1 MRHMRPRVIGIMG
14 GVVSGKSTVAEM
26 LGSLGAKVIDADR
39 MAHELLE
46 KPEVKEK
53 VLERWGKGILDT
65 EGRIDRAKLADIVFS
80 DGKALKELTGLL
92 HPPLL
97 ETIRKEAERN
107 ESRPLVLD
115 AALLLETGLDEVCD
129 LLVFVETGQELK
141 EERARLRGWPRGE
154 VQRREGFQSPESQ
167 KRKKAHFVVNNDSS
181 KEETFR
187 QLKDF
192 WNKFIL

>member
-154 VQRREGFQSPESQ
+154 VQKREGFQSPESQ

>member
-1 MRHMRPRVIGIMG
+1 MRPRVIGIMG

>member
-1 MRHMRPRVIGIMG
+1 MKPRVIGIMG
-14 GVVSGKSTVAEM
+14 GVSSGKSTVAEM
-26 LGSLGAKVIDADR
+26 LGSLGAKVIDADK

-46 KPEVKEK
+46 KPGVKEK
-53 VLERWGKGILDT
+53 VLERWGKEILGK
-65 EGRIDRAKLADIVFS
+65 EGKIDRERLASIVFS
-80 DGKALKELTGLL
+80 DGKALKELTSLL

-97 ETIRKEAERN
+97 EYIRKEVGRK

-129 LLVFVETGQELK
+129 LLVFVEAGRAVK

-154 VQRREGFQSPESQ
+154 VQRREGFQSPEPQ
-167 KRKKAHFVVNNDSS
+167 KKKRAHFVVNNNSS

-192 WNKFIL
+192 WQKFVL